1 MDSLSECEAFLD
13 TWREELDKTDPEA
26 DQWDH
31 AAAKGLFEA
40 AEKLHSSCKRLE
52 LTIEREVSRGT
63 TVVYYNFIRPL
74 NPPLSLSASV
84 CEIQELI
91 SAIPGSGSQQN
102 YEKRILKQE
111 NASLKKSIQHGTE
124 DGKQRA

>member
-63 TVVYYNFIRPL
+63 TVVYYNFIAPL
-74 NPPLSLSASV
+74 NPPPLSFCLCVRDPRTNLSNSRVWVSTESRETNPQAG
-84 CEIQELI
+84 ERQPE
-91 SAIPGSGSQQN
+91 
-102 YEKRILKQE
+102 E
-111 NASLKKSIQHGTE
+111 IQHGTE